1 MYFYPAL
8 TIFKPL
14 AFNKPEFKLKKMNFQ
29 CKELIIEDD
38 EFGCTITFSDTNISE
53 DQFKTADEIMNS
65 DEKYLLIQRT
75 YPEDDDDLENY
86 HIETSENDIEL
97 LSDEIK
103 MTVVVDRETFIIYYP
118 GAHLEI
124 KLNLNEKELKN
135 LKRVLENRFKD
146 RLTLE
151 KQE

>member
-1 MYFYPAL
+1 
-8 TIFKPL
+8 
-14 AFNKPEFKLKKMNFQ
+14 MNFQ